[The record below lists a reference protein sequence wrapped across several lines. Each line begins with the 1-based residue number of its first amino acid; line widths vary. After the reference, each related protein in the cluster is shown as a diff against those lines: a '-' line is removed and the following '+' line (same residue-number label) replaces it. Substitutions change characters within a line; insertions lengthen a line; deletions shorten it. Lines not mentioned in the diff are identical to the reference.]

1 MNKFQEFMLKHPYI
15 SIAVIMPFAL
25 AFVLGVFSILL
36 NIVFPILVSAWL
48 AGWIYTAIVGKSVN
62 KYYHRP
68 FWYIRYDWRISVSLG
83 FIRLEYRAFE
93 TTLSGS
99 FDGFNTV
106 YKFVSSTDSHLRL
119 FQDNYKTEEAP
130 FFNASL

>member
-62 KYYHRP
+62 KYYRRP
-68 FWYIRYDWRISVSLG
+68 FWYIRYD
-83 FIRLEYRAFE
+83 
-93 TTLSGS
+93 
-99 FDGFNTV
+99 
-106 YKFVSSTDSHLRL
+106 
-119 FQDNYKTEEAP
+119 
-130 FFNASL
+130 

>member
-36 NIVFPILVSAWL
+36 NIVFSILVSVWL

-68 FWYIRYDWRISVSLG
+68 FWYIRYD
-83 FIRLEYRAFE
+83 
-93 TTLSGS
+93 
-99 FDGFNTV
+99 
-106 YKFVSSTDSHLRL
+106 
-119 FQDNYKTEEAP
+119 
-130 FFNASL
+130 